1 MLHESSM
8 AVIHPWC
15 CCPFCKLPLALVE
28 GHVSCWGA
36 VTQIYAHQL
45 RPCAHSSCP
54 GQALCLFSHAGVSVQ
69 LTWGEM
75 GDPRGALNAF
85 L

>member
-1 MLHESSM
+1 MLHEGSV

-15 CCPFCKLPLALVE
+15 CCPFCKLPLALLE
-28 GHVSCWGA
+28 GRVSCWGA
-36 VTQIYAHQL
+36 VTQMYAHQL
-45 RPCAHSSCP
+45 RPCAHSLCP
-54 GQALCLFSHAGVSVQ
+54 LSLLTGVSVQ